1 MSKGVEVMKRV
12 LEVCLITFA
21 LTSITGAQDPTKPM
35 LRPGITVQMPF
46 SAQAVEM
53 PAADKED
60 ATVVSLTA
68 DGKLFLGVRP
78 VDLAALSSLHENVV
92 YLKVD
97 SRATCQS
104 LLTVLDALRGRS
116 VVLLTA
122 PTSNAP
128 KDTIMPPYGLKLKV
142 GGQ

>member
-1 MSKGVEVMKRV
+1 MKRV
-12 LEVCLITFA
+12 FEVCLLVFA
-21 LTSITGAQDPTKPM
+21 LTLMSGAQDPTKPM

-46 SAQAVEM
+46 SSQAVEM

-60 ATVVSLTA
+60 ATVVSVTA

-78 VDLAALSSLHENVV
+78 VDIADLRSLPENIV
-92 YLKVD
+92 YLKTD
-97 SRATCQS
+97 ARATCQS
-104 LLTVLDALRGRS
+104 VLTVLDALRGRS

-128 KDTIMPPYGLKLKV
+128 KETIMPPYGLKLRV
-142 GGQ
+142 GAP

>member
-1 MSKGVEVMKRV
+1 MKRV
-12 LEVCLITFA
+12 LELCLIAFA
-21 LTSITGAQDPTKPM
+21 LTSMTGAQDPTKPM

-46 SAQAVEM
+46 STQAVEM

-60 ATVVSLTA
+60 ATVVSVTA
-68 DGKLFLGVRP
+68 DGKLFLGIRP
-78 VDLAALSSLHENVV
+78 VDLTALSSLHESIV

-97 SRATCQS
+97 ARATYQS
-104 LLTVLDALRGRS
+104 VLTVLDALRGRS

-128 KDTIMPPYGLKLKV
+128 KETIMPPYGLKLKV
-142 GGQ
+142 GAQ